1 MHSELEPN
9 SGILLINLGTPDS
22 TDIADVRRYLGEFL
36 MDPFVLS
43 APTIIRALIV
53 YGFILPFRPRKSAE
67 AYASIWTDEG
77 SPLLTGSQKLAR
89 ELASELHAPV
99 ALSMRYGNPS
109 IEAGIQDLA
118 AQGVEHVIVVPLYA
132 QHADSTVT
140 TSIRAVEAVLPG
152 TMRHSILPPFYAADE
167 HSQAWGELIKQNL
180 PAQWDHILLSYHGV
194 PEQHLRKADP
204 TKSHCLQTTDCC
216 NVASPA
222 HSTCYRHQVY
232 ATSSNIAAHI
242 GLTDDQY
249 SVSFQSRLGPL
260 PWLSPYTDQVLEELP
275 GQGIKH
281 LVVASPAFVVD
292 NLETLEEIGMQ
303 GRETF
308 LDAGGESFHLVPCLN
323 SDPLWVSGLAK
334 MCREKAAAA

>member
-1 MHSELEPN
+1 MNHELKPN

-22 TDIADVRRYLGEFL
+22 ADVADVRRYLGEFL

-53 YGFILPFRPRKSAE
+53 YGFILPFRPNKSAE

-77 SPLLTGSQKLAR
+77 SPLLTGSQRLAD
-89 ELASELHAPV
+89 ELAAELQAPV
-99 ALSMRYGNPS
+99 VLSMRYGNPS
-109 IEAGIQDLA
+109 IQAGIEELA

-140 TSIRAVEAVLPG
+140 TSLRAVEAALPA
-152 TMRHSILPPFYAADE
+152 TMQHSVLPPFYGADE
-167 HSQAWGELIKQNL
+167 HSQAWGELIKQHL
-180 PAQWDHILLSYHGV
+180 PEQWDHLLLSYHGL

-204 TKSHCLQTTDCC
+204 TKNHCLQQEDCC
-216 NVASPA
+216 YHQSPA
-222 HSTCYRHQVY
+222 HKTCYRHQVY

-242 GLTDDQY
+242 GLSEDQY

-260 PWLSPYTDQVLEELP
+260 PWLSPYTDKVLAELP
-275 GQGIKH
+275 DQGVKN

-303 GRETF
+303 GQETF
-308 LDAGGESFHLVPCLN
+308 LEAGGESFHLVPCLN
-323 SDPLWVSGLAK
+323 ADPLWVSGLARL
-334 MCREKAAAA
+334 CRGAA